1 MTVIEIGGLSKSF
14 ANRGGTDRLT
24 VLRDIDLS
32 VGDTQFVCVL
42 GRSGCGKST
51 LLNLISGL
59 DPTYEGSISFDRE
72 VLRAGRP
79 SPVRIGYVFQDPRLL
94 PWQTVRENL
103 SFALRRSR
111 VPVAERA
118 ARAQEWIERVG
129 LGDFADSYPHELS
142 GGMRQRASIARAF
155 AVDPDVLLMDE
166 PFSGL
171 DEFTGRS
178 MREQLL
184 ELWRETRKTV
194 IFVTHHCF
202 EACYLADRI
211 LVLGRRPGRVVEDMV
226 VPIARPRDYDST
238 ALFELSV
245 EVTRLV
251 TSSAAGAEDQT
262 MEVEG

>member
-1 MTVIEIGGLSKSF
+1 MTVIEIEGLSKSF
-14 ANRGGTDRLT
+14 TTRGTGDRLS

-32 VGDTQFVCVL
+32 VGDSEFVCVL

-59 DPTYEGSISFDRE
+59 DTVYDGSISFDARPPA
-72 VLRAGRP
+72 AGAP
-79 SPVRIGYVFQDPRLL
+79 PVRIGYVFQDPRLL
-94 PWQTVRENL
+94 PWLSVRDNL
-103 SFALRRSR
+103 AFALRRST
-111 VPVAERA
+111 VPAGERGERA
-118 ARAQEWIERVG
+118 LEWIDRVG
-129 LGDFADSYPHELS
+129 LADFADSYPHELS

-211 LVLGRRPGRVVEDMV
+211 LVLGRRPGRVVSDMT

-238 ALFELSV
+238 ELFELSV

-251 TSSAAGAEDQT
+251 TSSAAQAQEP
-262 MEVEG
+262 EIEE

>member
-1 MTVIEIGGLSKSF
+1 MTVIDIEGLSKSF
-14 ANRGGTDRLT
+14 ATRGAAEPLN

-32 VGDTQFVCVL
+32 VADSEFVCVL

-59 DPTYEGSISFDRE
+59 DTVYDGTISFDR
-72 VLRAGRP
+72 RP
-79 SPVRIGYVFQDPRLL
+79 AATSGAPVRIGYVFQDPRLL
-94 PWQTVRENL
+94 PWLTVRENL
-103 SFALRRSR
+103 AFALRRST
-111 VPVAERA
+111 VPAGERA
-118 ARAQEWIERVG
+118 GRGADWIGRVG
-129 LGDFADSYPHELS
+129 LADFADSYPHELS

-211 LVLGRRPGRVVEDMV
+211 LVLGRRPGRVVSDMT

-238 ALFELSV
+238 ELFELSV

-251 TSSAAGAEDQT
+251 TSSAAEAEEPAPDT
-262 MEVEG
+262 EE